1 MPVYRNVDSAIAAVV
16 ENRVSIVKLQ
26 TGSPIGSQIIDLVD
40 ALSTN
45 TSLKK
50 LTLDGQGISSEGAQS
65 LAAYL
70 RSNKRLE
77 HFSLYHNSI
86 GPDGAASI
94 ADSLRVNKS
103 VNDVDLGDN
112 KIGDAGATSL
122 AEALRQNRT
131 VSYIRLHND
140 GIGPVGA
147 ASLAAMI
154 SKVYSLE
161 EICLY
166 GNKIGDE
173 GAEAIGKAL
182 GRAAGLA
189 ELDIGD
195 NRIGDLGVIALATGL
210 ADNSA
215 LEQLSIANNP
225 FGLRGVAFLAL
236 QLLRGRGKIE
246 RRVKGVPWYLL
257 LQKFCSASTD
267 QPNVATP
274 RPADGQDSSVETKD
288 SLARG
293 CLPAALNFGR
303 EADPHFQKTNRAV
316 LQHLI
321 GLAGTD
327 KDVFE
332 ARLAAYLNLCAR
344 DDEIPV
350 VAADVETQMET
361 EEVAELPAV
370 NTQAEQIDCDAAELV
385 TASIDVPHA
394 HAEVIQ
400 RAWRVRLAHGQAEL
414 RRRRLLEQQHEKEEQ
429 AARRIQTEI
438 RRHVD
443 RLKAVKVEE
452 QQREKEEAK
461 KEAEKQ
467 RMESVIGNILNFGF
481 KRVVKRKREVSL
493 AKLAQ
498 AVGAL
503 DGKVFAEIKS
513 FKDPPDQIYLVMKA
527 VLLLLGHTP
536 KELADWRRCV
546 VLIGQ
551 TGKLGLRRRINLFQL
566 DDLMDGPRHN
576 AVSQVDAVFAKCEW
590 RDDVDAVHEI
600 NQ

>member
-215 LEQLSIANNP
+215 LEQLSIVRLCFVCMGEAHTMRTLYWLLLMFASVVPVRQTTPSDCVEWRFWP
-225 FGLRGVAFLAL
+225 FNFYGDEGVYVRSKQSPSHRFCVIS
-236 QLLRGRGKIE
+236 QRLLLTTICLFTNRKIE

-327 KDVFE
+327 KVCV
-332 ARLAAYLNLCAR
+332 CA
-344 DDEIPV
+344 
-350 VAADVETQMET
+350 
-361 EEVAELPAV
+361 L
-370 NTQAEQIDCDAAELV
+370 
-385 TASIDVPHA
+385 
-394 HAEVIQ
+394 
-400 RAWRVRLAHGQAEL
+400 
-414 RRRRLLEQQHEKEEQ
+414 
-429 AARRIQTEI
+429 
-438 RRHVD
+438 
-443 RLKAVKVEE
+443 
-452 QQREKEEAK
+452 
-461 KEAEKQ
+461 
-467 RMESVIGNILNFGF
+467 
-481 KRVVKRKREVSL
+481 
-493 AKLAQ
+493 
-498 AVGAL
+498 
-503 DGKVFAEIKS
+503 
-513 FKDPPDQIYLVMKA
+513 PPDIELHS
-527 VLLLLGHTP
+527 LL
-536 KELADWRRCV
+536 C
-546 VLIGQ
+546 
-551 TGKLGLRRRINLFQL
+551 FC
-566 DDLMDGPRHN
+566 
-576 AVSQVDAVFAKCEW
+576 S
-590 RDDVDAVHEI
+590 
-600 NQ
+600 